1 MRYNTHYPIIG
12 IMIIILYGALSASLS
27 DCMCGRKSNFDLQGL
42 NLQAFMTEEAIQD
55 EGPAV
60 YDLYALANH
69 FGSMALGHYTA
80 SCKAPVNPNADESW
94 HTFNDHITVP
104 IATGNLQSSNAYM
117 LFYSKRTLKS

>member
-1 MRYNTHYPIIG
+1 
-12 IMIIILYGALSASLS
+12 
-27 DCMCGRKSNFDLQGL
+27 
-42 NLQAFMTEEAIQD
+42 MTEEAVRD

-80 SCKAPVNPNADESW
+80 SCKAPTPASGEESW

-104 IATGNLQSSNAYM
+104 IAPEQDAITVRRAAPMIS
-117 LFYSKRTLKS
+117 